1 MPDSRRSRLL
11 ASAFARGSRAG
22 NVYCIVE
29 KCAKR
34 IFRNTIYIR
43 RAPQARASEGDGNQT
58 QSYITWSVGE
68 RREEMLIARAPM
80 RISFGGGGTDL
91 EAYYA
96 KYGGMVVSTAI
107 DKYFYAII
115 TTDESDDLQVISAD
129 YRSLFR
135 HTPYKDLFWDG
146 DLALPKAI
154 LHHFGIRRGIN
165 LFVASEVPPGTG
177 LGSSSAAAVT
187 MVRAISTLVEQPMT
201 KQQVAELAT
210 YIEIDKMG
218 MPIGKQDQYAAA
230 FGGLNRITF
239 TREGVSVEPLKVDP
253 DVRRTLERRLMLF
266 FTGSSRESTS
276 ILKHQRQST
285 ENRDE
290 SVLEA
295 LHNIKHVAE
304 AVQECLEKGD
314 LDEFARLLH
323 YSWQEKR
330 RLAPNLSTGFIDECY
345 ALALSSGASAGK
357 ITGAGGGGFLMLYC
371 REDAQE
377 TVTNVL
383 EERGLKRMN
392 FHFDQ
397 QGATVILN
405 VANFSNLW
413 VEPYTSP
420 LPYEGNNYG
429 RD

>member
-1 MPDSRRSRLL
+1 
-11 ASAFARGSRAG
+11 
-22 NVYCIVE
+22 
-29 KCAKR
+29 
-34 IFRNTIYIR
+34 
-43 RAPQARASEGDGNQT
+43 
-58 QSYITWSVGE
+58 
-68 RREEMLIARAPM
+68 MLIARAPM

-96 KYGGMVVSTAI
+96 KYGGIVISTAI
-107 DKYFYAII
+107 NKYFYAVI

-135 HTPYKDLFWDG
+135 HSPYNDLFWNG

-165 LFVASEVPPGTG
+165 LFIASEVPPGTG

-210 YIEIDKMG
+210 YIEISKMG

-230 FGGLNRITF
+230 FGGFNKIVF
-239 TREGVSVEPLKVDP
+239 TSEGVTVKPIAIAP
-253 DVRRTLERRLMLF
+253 AVRQTLEHRLMLF

-276 ILKHQRQST
+276 ILKHQRKST
-285 ENRDE
+285 QDRDE
-290 SVLEA
+290 SVLQA
-295 LHNIKHVAE
+295 LHNIKQVAVD
-304 AVQECLEKGD
+304 VQACLERGD

-330 RLAPNLSTGFIDECY
+330 RLAPGLSTGFIDECY
-345 ALALSSGASAGK
+345 ELALHHGATAGK
-357 ITGAGGGGFLMLYC
+357 ITGAGGGGFMLIYC
-371 REDAQE
+371 QEHAQDA
-377 TVTNVL
+377 VTSAL

-392 FHFDQ
+392 FHFDH
-397 QGATVILN
+397 QGATVVLN
-405 VANFSNLW
+405 VANFSPNWITPYSDIKLE
-413 VEPYTSP
+413 VE
-420 LPYEGNNYG
+420 
-429 RD
+429 